1 MSITLTYEDGISLA
15 TQLIQNEI
23 DGKRS
28 EMESSAWMK
37 EADDD
42 ALESLIKKLEESL
55 GDSEVLHVMTYEQA
69 VKKIRAYILS
79 SMFRD
84 YQHLYS
90 GTAILPADMEQA
102 LKMIERGH

>member
-69 VKKIRAYILS
+69 VKKIRAYIE
-79 SMFRD
+79 
-84 YQHLYS
+84 YQHLCS
-90 GTAILPADMEQA
+90 GMMYHASILPADMEQA